1 MTEKHTLNWRA
12 HIEALIMAGDLVQ
25 ARQALVQAAQVC
37 AARGPHAT
45 MDVMWLQSRQFMVQ
59 PGWNNILHGQGVRL
73 RTPCVEDAS
82 FLLAVFG
89 NPVFMRQFHRMS
101 TRVWTLPMLRQYLA
115 SYRQDI
121 AGDKSRYWVVEA
133 LVPDSQGLPLARAV
147 GLASLAEVQI
157 AHLRAEFLIGFPKP
171 VSSVLAFRASVL
183 LIEHAFLNLGLQ
195 KLTSVVFADNT
206 LAQQSTLAIGF
217 AQEGYRV
224 QHLRDP
230 RTLDFIDC
238 HENGLTREAYL
249 AHGRMARVKARVES
263 RQGKADNSQHSP
275 QGQSG
280 VL

>member
-1 MTEKHTLNWRA
+1 MKMPHHPLRQS
-12 HIEALIMAGDLVQ
+12 IDALVAQGAYDE
-25 ARQALVQAAQVC
+25 ARQKLAEMGQQPAWAMWAQG
-37 AARGPHAT
+37 R
-45 MDVMWLQSRQFMVQ
+45 LFMIQ
-59 PGWNNILHGQGVRL
+59 PGWGATLQAGGLRL
-73 RTPCVEDAS
+73 RPPVQDDAG
-82 FLLAVFG
+82 FLLQTL
-89 NPVFMRQFHRMS
+89 NDRDFMRKFNRMS
-101 TRVWTLPMLRQYLA
+101 TRHWLSQEVLQVLARQRA
-115 SYRQDI
+115 DIVQDRS
-121 AGDKSRYWVVEA
+121 KQWVVEHVDA
-133 LVPDSQGLPLARAV
+133 TTGQARHL

-157 AHLRAEFLIGFPKP
+157 AHLRAEFLIGFPTP

-206 LAQQSTLAIGF
+206 LAQQSALAIGF

-230 RTLDFIDC
+230 STLAFIDC

-263 RQGKADNSQHSP
+263 RVESGVGYRQGKAERAQDPPWS
-275 QGQSG
+275 QSG